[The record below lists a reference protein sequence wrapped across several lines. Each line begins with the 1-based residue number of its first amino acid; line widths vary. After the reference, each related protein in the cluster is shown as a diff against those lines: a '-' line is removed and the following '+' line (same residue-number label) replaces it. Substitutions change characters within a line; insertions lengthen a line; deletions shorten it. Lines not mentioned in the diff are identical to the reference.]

1 MSTANE
7 TISFPFNKEQ
17 IEEFKKELKESGSF
31 ENLMLSKRALMK
43 RKGKRLIR
51 NYNNIEKYK
60 TRFLKGVYEP
70 LRPIYDT
77 EVPYIFWNALH
88 EIILKENVEII

>member
-1 MSTANE
+1 MPTDNDK
-7 TISFPFNKEQ
+7 TFPFTHEH

-31 ENLMLSKRALMK
+31 ENLMLSKRALMR
-43 RKGKRLIR
+43 RKGKRRIR

-60 TRFLKGVYEP
+60 TRFLTGVYEP
-70 LRPIYDT
+70 LRPMYDT

-88 EIILKENVEII
+88 EIILKEDGEIV